1 MPTAH
6 HVNGKLMEYADKFLS
21 IDPDQENLY
30 YPNRYPRLFYLWG
43 HSFEFENNKNWE
55 LLDAICEKLGGH
67 EDVWYATN
75 MEIYEYVQA
84 YNALVFSA
92 NGQKVYNP
100 TLMTVW
106 FRTEAK
112 VYRVDP
118 GQTLNLE

>member
-1 MPTAH
+1 
-6 HVNGKLMEYADKFLS
+6 MEYADKFLS